1 LYIISYSK
9 WGAEEMRRA
18 VAAVFLTLLLLL
30 TGCSGLI
37 HSSSRTVS
45 VSPQGVN
52 SAASNSISGLSLSLS
67 LDSATYQPGQTV
79 NIAVDEFN
87 TLTKTNNVA
96 AAGNWASPGLSVG
109 PCGTLNYPFGIAIFQ
124 GYHTAGDLAYA
135 APLKLDNPNAVYN
148 CPMIL
153 AEISTYAFQPSGDSA
168 DVFQLGGIEPVL
180 TEQMNAQIHLTGYWT
195 GSPNGILNGFA
206 PGVYTVVAGDEW
218 GALVVL
224 HFTVSQ

>member
-1 LYIISYSK
+1 
-9 WGAEEMRRA
+9 MRRT
-18 VAAVFLTLLLLL
+18 VAAVFLILLLLL

-37 HSSSRTVS
+37 HSSSQTITVS
-45 VSPQGVN
+45 PPGVN

-67 LDSATYQPGQTV
+67 LDSATYQPGQFV
-79 NIAVDEFN
+79 NITVDEVN
-87 TLTKTNNVA
+87 MLKKTNNVS
-96 AAGNWASPGLSVG
+96 AAGNWAFPGFSVG

-124 GYHTAGDLAYA
+124 GYYTAGDLSTLK
-135 APLKLDNPNAVYN
+135 PLKLDNPNAVYP

-153 AEISTYAFQPSGDSA
+153 ADISTYTFQSSGDTA

-180 TEQMNAQIHLTGYWT
+180 TEQMNTQIHPTGYWT
-195 GSPNGILNGFA
+195 GSPNGTLTGFA